1 MNQFHVTL
9 FLIVNFL
16 KYFYKKIRKINFL
29 DFTSFFSSL
38 DFLKFSDLLL
48 KERLAVSTE
57 DIWYHFIYQIGVIM
71 DDHDPTDR
79 QVEITYIAHHI
90 KEKNVNM
97 EKAIEKM
104 QDKLWSEK
112 QNTSRAFVETMEE
125 IEGPGPELLVY
136 RFIRNYTKGVE
147 DSWTINGINHK
158 SVKDIRNEIKKQQRE
173 KEKVAKAI
181 HNEFKEQQREKEKVA
196 KATKRPPPQPKS
208 KVPTHYSKLDPE
220 SMNVGELQHELGL
233 RGLSTKGQKKVLKIR
248 LQLVVDHD
256 KKIAEKKSNQTSIRK
271 STRNK

>member
-158 SVKDIRNEIKKQQRE
+158 SAKDIHNEIKEQRD
-173 KEKVAKAI
+173 
-181 HNEFKEQQREKEKVA
+181 N
-196 KATKRPPPQPKS
+196 
-208 KVPTHYSKLDPE
+208 
-220 SMNVGELQHELGL
+220 
-233 RGLSTKGQKKVLKIR
+233 
-248 LQLVVDHD
+248 
-256 KKIAEKKSNQTSIRK
+256 
-271 STRNK
+271 